1 MAPKYEINSRQTLE
15 MLNKLSSDP
24 VDGLCVLM
32 RHSER
37 NYHENAAMEPFMGL
51 TENGKNAAV
60 DLGAA
65 LPASIEPAIFSSH
78 FGRCIETA
86 YLIDKG
92 FTRQGGRFGSL
103 PVISSDLSPFYIR
116 HIKKAIRMVED
127 MTPDRFLRAWF
138 NREIPETVMED
149 PRQAALRIT
158 SFLKDHLDHRENSRQ
173 SFSICITHDW
183 NIFPVREYIMDLSHE
198 KNGPIGYLDAIF
210 LFRKEGRYFMA
221 SRQKEPV
228 EVTRLLRE
236 KND

>member
-24 VDGLCVLM
+24 VDGICILM
-32 RHSER
+32 RHSAR

-51 TENGKNAAV
+51 TENGKTAAA
-60 DLGAA
+60 DLGAHM
-65 LPASIEPAIFSSH
+65 PANVEPSIFSSH

-92 FTRQGGRFGSL
+92 FTRQNGRFGDH
-103 PVISSDLSPFYIR
+103 PVISADLSPFYIR
-116 HIKKAIRMVED
+116 HIENAIQMVEE
-127 MTPDRFLRAWF
+127 MTPDRFLRTWF

-149 PRQAALRIT
+149 PRQAAIRIT
-158 SFLKDHLDHRENSRQ
+158 SFLQDRLNRRERTRTPL
-173 SFSICITHDW
+173 SICITHDW

-198 KNGPIGYLDAIF
+198 KSGPVGYLDAVF
-210 LFRKEGRYFMA
+210 LFRKHERYFIA